1 MQDYPAGARLLFWV
15 SAKSGVGVQQLYCFW
30 PFRLAMTLADKL
42 EGRPSS
48 RPK

>member
-15 SAKSGVGVQQLYCFW
+15 SKKTGVGIHQLYCFL
-30 PFRLAMTLADKL
+30 PFRFAMTLADKL
-42 EGRPSS
+42 EGKLSI